1 MRKKYMG
8 EIDSFR
14 NWVRELEKNE
24 ETIEDV
30 KAELRRD
37 TETRAKRRRNG

>member
-1 MRKKYMG
+1 MG

-14 NWVRELEKNE
+14 NRVHELEKNE
-24 ETIEDV
+24 KTIEDV

-37 TETRAKRRRNG
+37 AENRAKRRRNG